1 MSSDDCKSIES
12 EPRCCEKCNPGIGK
26 KSFSYLNNIC
36 PTTLI
41 YTRNQCVFVQNGP
54 EIILFWPL
62 YQSVNLVYENLQ
74 IPVNSD
80 GCTARKTCFWCLGWS
95 DQGELC
101 NSAASVPVQYLP
113 DVTNHVTPGNIG
125 SQDFQAKLFVTSY
138 SAQSNHRMGRPRQ
151 RPGTSHQT
159 TLPLPLRCHVWDF
172 ADVRP

>member
-26 KSFSYLNNIC
+26 KSLSYLNNIC

-41 YTRNQCVFVQNGP
+41 YTRKQCVFVQNGP

-80 GCTARKTCFWCLGWS
+80 GCTAGRHVSGAMVGATEVNFAIPLHLLLS
-95 DQGELC
+95 DIFL
-101 NSAASVPVQYLP
+101 
-113 DVTNHVTPGNIG
+113 T
-125 SQDFQAKLFVTSY
+125 
-138 SAQSNHRMGRPRQ
+138 
-151 RPGTSHQT
+151 
-159 TLPLPLRCHVWDF
+159 
-172 ADVRP
+172 